1 VTDADAASFMAAQ
14 VHNNAATLCV
24 NLLHRCSKLWA
35 AVATLATKY
44 VAGEALTV
52 HSSEH
57 RLAVINSALNK
68 GKMLDVEY
76 TLLTDSMDALDDC
89 EDGDFREEGFRKFEW
104 KACAYKLEMS
114 DGAGDALAQQVMGM
128 LAGFQLPGAAAGAGD
143 YPMAAVGGGGLG
155 ASVQMAMGA
164 LPTFLQL
171 LEDKIRKVRVEVT
184 WKDAVGDRSIVLER
198 FVTTLGEDR
207 TGNVPKDGEA
217 APDPSELL
225 NQAVQNLPGGNPA
238 ATQRGEKT
246 K

>member
-1 VTDADAASFMAAQ
+1 MSARGFSLLEVLVAMAILVVALAALLGHQGVGIHMADFSNRVSQATMLAQ
-14 VHNNAATLCV
+14 
-24 NLLHRCSKLWA
+24 
-35 AVATLATKY
+35 
-44 VAGEALTV
+44 
-52 HSSEH
+52 
-57 RLAVINSALNK
+57 

-76 TLLTDSMDALDDC
+76 ALLTDSMDALDDC

-143 YPMAAVGGGGLG
+143 DPMAAVGGGGLG

-184 WKDAVGDRSIVLER
+184 WKDAVGERSIVLER

-207 TGNVPKDGEA
+207 TGSVPKDGEA
-217 APDPSELL
+217 EADPSELL
-225 NQAVQNLPGGNPA
+225 NQAIQNLPGGNPA
-238 ATQRGEKT
+238 AAQRGEKT

>member
-1 VTDADAASFMAAQ
+1 
-14 VHNNAATLCV
+14 
-24 NLLHRCSKLWA
+24 
-35 AVATLATKY
+35 
-44 VAGEALTV
+44 
-52 HSSEH
+52 
-57 RLAVINSALNK
+57 
-68 GKMLDVEY
+68 
-76 TLLTDSMDALDDC
+76 
-89 EDGDFREEGFRKFEW
+89 
-104 KACAYKLEMS
+104 MS

-143 YPMAAVGGGGLG
+143 DPMAAVGGGGLG

-207 TGNVPKDGEA
+207 TGSVPKDGEA
-217 APDPSELL
+217 EADPSELL
-225 NQAVQNLPGGNPA
+225 NQAIQNLPGGNPA
-238 ATQRGEKT
+238 AAQRGEKT